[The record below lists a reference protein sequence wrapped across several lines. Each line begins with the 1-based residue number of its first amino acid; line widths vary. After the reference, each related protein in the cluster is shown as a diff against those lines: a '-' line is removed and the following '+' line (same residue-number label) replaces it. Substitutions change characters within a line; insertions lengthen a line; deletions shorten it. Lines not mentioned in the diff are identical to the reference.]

1 MRDDYRLGFEYIP
14 NRGDIRYYLKNCTY
28 RAGLFYTG
36 DYYTLDGN
44 AVTTKGISLGMTLPV
59 FRWYNGITIG
69 MELGQRD
76 AVASNLI
83 KERYINFTLGVN
95 LFDIWFQK
103 RRYE

>member
-1 MRDDYRLGFEYIP
+1 
-14 NRGDIRYYLKNCTY
+14 
-28 RAGLFYTG
+28 
-36 DYYTLDGN
+36 
-44 AVTTKGISLGMTLPV
+44 MTLPV